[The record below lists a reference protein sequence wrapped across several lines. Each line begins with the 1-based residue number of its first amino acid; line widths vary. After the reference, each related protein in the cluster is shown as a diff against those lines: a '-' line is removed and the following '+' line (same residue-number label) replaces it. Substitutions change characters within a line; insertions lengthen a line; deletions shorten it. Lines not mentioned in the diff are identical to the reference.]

1 MKFEHE
7 MVCLYCNEMFDISE
21 DYKNHLRLEHNL
33 SKNLD
38 QCVQLAM
45 KNAGMPVIPVIKNEV
60 VEEVTIDDDSDIE
73 ITNEETDTK
82 EESGLTEDAQEKIR
96 DIAMSTSRKLFEK
109 LRNMADE
116 DAGSREEKYVDVE
129 ETENDAFYS
138 DKSLSS
144 FFDRMRSKIKK
155 IDFSEVV
162 EHLVS
167 SNDTKVI
174 EYPKIAVTNN
184 IKEDIIKPE
193 KSLSCQTL
201 FFCPLQGCAFSTTKE
216 KIQNEFAIGNH
227 IGKDHG
233 LTNEEIKRNMQKEP
247 GMYKFKKI
255 KKSV

>member
-116 DAGSREEKYVDVE
+116 EEKYVEPTDCLNNFYMSKLNCTFPWLESTIQVQEKCGSKHFIKDLIDLIDDV
-129 ETENDAFYS
+129 
-138 DKSLSS
+138 
-144 FFDRMRSKIKK
+144 
-155 IDFSEVV
+155 
-162 EHLVS
+162 
-167 SNDTKVI
+167 
-174 EYPKIAVTNN
+174 
-184 IKEDIIKPE
+184 
-193 KSLSCQTL
+193 
-201 FFCPLQGCAFSTTKE
+201 ST
-216 KIQNEFAIGNH
+216 GN
-227 IGKDHG
+227 
-233 LTNEEIKRNMQKEP
+233 
-247 GMYKFKKI
+247 Y
-255 KKSV
+255 